1 MKNLAYKTLSFL
13 FIAAL
18 IAGCKKDLINYN
30 KNPDVITSVAPGQLF
45 SDALVRTTTGDME
58 GRFNYCHAFMQYG
71 YSSFWSGTTY
81 VQSDPIV
88 SSYWNNFYVPVL
100 TNLEYVIPILKPQSN
115 LASTYAAA
123 RIWRVFIFQKLTD
136 FYGDIPYSQVGGST
150 ITPVYDHQQQ
160 IYTDLISELRESIA
174 LLAANSSQTV
184 QGDQFYSG
192 SAAQWEK
199 LGASLLL
206 RAGMRLIKTDPTQA
220 ATLAKEAVADGVMTS
235 NSDMPVL
242 THTTLLANDI
252 YTVVQDGVEHFFLD
266 KTLVSHMQ
274 NSGDPRLQYYGAVYD
289 KQVSSGGVITS
300 DNTSDYIGY
309 SFNASDP
316 APTVRIRA
324 DIFGLQTTPFFDFP
338 YAEVE
343 FLQAEAIL
351 RGYISGT
358 ASDHYAAGVTAS
370 MQSLSLLPT
379 TPTISTTAINAYL
392 TQNPLTGTTE
402 QQIAQVNTEFWVSAF
417 AFDADEEWA
426 NWRRTGY
433 PVLTPNPGS
442 VSQTIPRKMPY
453 PQSEFS
459 LNGTN
464 VNSAL
469 AAYGGQNTFNSDAI
483 VWWDK

>member
-1 MKNLAYKTLSFL
+1 MKNTAYKILSFL
-13 FIAAL
+13 FLAAVL
-18 IAGCKKDLINYN
+18 AGCKKDLTNYN
-30 KNPDVITSVAPGQLF
+30 KNPDVITSVTPGQLF

-81 VQSDPIV
+81 VLSDPIE

-160 IYTDLISELRESIA
+160 IYADLINELRQSIA
-174 LLAANSSQTV
+174 LLAANSTQKV

-192 SAAQWEK
+192 SASQWKK

-206 RAGMRLIKTDPTQA
+206 RVGMRLIKVDPAQA
-220 ATLAKEAVADGVMTS
+220 AVLAKEAVADGVMTS
-235 NSDMPVL
+235 NNDMPVL
-242 THTTLLANDI
+242 QHSTLLPNNI
-252 YTVVQDGVEHFFLD
+252 YTVLNDGVEHFFLD
-266 KTLVSHMQ
+266 QTLVTQMQ
-274 NSGDPRLQYYGAVYD
+274 NTGDPRLQYYGAIYD
-289 KQVSSGGVITS
+289 KQISSGGVIT
-300 DNTSDYIGY
+300 DTTTTDYIGY

-324 DIFGLQTTPFFDFP
+324 DIFGLQTTQFFDFP
-338 YAEVE
+338 YAELE

-370 MQSLSLLPT
+370 MQSLTLLPT
-379 TPTISTTAINAYL
+379 TPNITTGQIAAYL
-392 TQNPLTGTTE
+392 AQNPLTGTVD
-402 QQIAQVNTEFWVSAF
+402 QQIARVNAEFWVAAF

-433 PVLTPNPGS
+433 PALIPNPAS

-453 PQSEFS
+453 PQAEFT
-459 LNGTN
+459 LNGVN
-464 VNSAL
+464 VNTAL
-469 AAYGGQNTFNSDAI
+469 AAYGGQNTFNTQAR